1 MEYKACIGYDADVL
15 SKIHLKK
22 EELFLFDKTDLQS
35 PYIIKNP
42 FAFYKEK
49 LEKYNFDDMQKS
61 NYLSIKSSLCA
72 PIFING
78 EFLGTIT
85 VDSKSKESAFD
96 KNYIKQIG
104 HLCRQIEIAIKNVV
118 LMKELEVSMRTDKL
132 TNSYNRRFFE
142 ETLEKSFI
150 NGGVNRKVFSV
161 IMIDIDDFKIINDT
175 HGHKIGDEV
184 LIYFAQALNKN
195 VRDEDLV
202 VRYAG
207 DEFVLLLNN
216 TDEKG
221 ALFVIDRIRESLIE
235 YSREDIKINFS
246 AGICEHIEGLDL
258 DKLVTIADDNMYK
271 EKRKMKN

>member
-1 MEYKACIGYDADVL
+1 
-15 SKIHLKK
+15 
-22 EELFLFDKTDLQS
+22 
-35 PYIIKNP
+35 
-42 FAFYKEK
+42 
-49 LEKYNFDDMQKS
+49 
-61 NYLSIKSSLCA
+61 
-72 PIFING
+72 
-78 EFLGTIT
+78 
-85 VDSKSKESAFD
+85 
-96 KNYIKQIG
+96 
-104 HLCRQIEIAIKNVV
+104 
-118 LMKELEVSMRTDKL
+118 MRTDKL